1 MKVSKKIKY
10 IENWIKNYCNSMP
23 KKANSLVIG
32 VSGGIDSAVVSAICA
47 MTGKKTIAVSMPIL
61 QLKKDHD
68 LSLKHQNWLKNK
80 YKNVSTPIINLNDV
94 FKTFKNKLKTFNS
107 EHGFANSR
115 SRLRMATLYQIAQ
128 SNNGIVVGT
137 GNKVE
142 DFGVGFYTKYGDG

>member
-68 LSLKHQNWLKNK
+68 LSLKHQNWLKSK
-80 YKNVSTPIINLNDV
+80 YKNVLTPIINLNDV
-94 FKTFKNKLKTFNS
+94 LKHLKTN
-107 EHGFANSR
+107 
-115 SRLRMATLYQIAQ
+115 
-128 SNNGIVVGT
+128 
-137 GNKVE
+137 
-142 DFGVGFYTKYGDG
+142 